1 MRDKSVLSE
10 ARQIRLASELIG
22 LGARLQLLESETRLS
37 RERLIRL
44 YKEIKGVSPPKGML
58 PYSTDWFT
66 SWRPGIHSS
75 LFMSIYRFLV
85 THTDRRGIEALVASY
100 KLYLEHVRV
109 HRMEPVLTL
118 TRAWTLIRFIEGKLL
133 REVDCTR
140 CGGTFIV
147 HALDLCADFVCGL
160 CHVPSRAGKTAKTSA
175 SCTGGRLAAA

>member
-1 MRDKSVLSE
+1 MRNKSVLSE
-10 ARQIRLASELIG
+10 ARQIRLASQLIR

-58 PYSTDWFT
+58 PYSADWFT
-66 SWRPGIHSS
+66 SWRPSIHSS

-85 THTDRRGIEALVASY
+85 THTDTRDIEALLGSY

-118 TRAWTLIRFIEGKLL
+118 TRAWTLVRFIEGKLL
-133 REVDCTR
+133 REVVCTR
-140 CGGTFIV
+140 CSGSFVV
-147 HALDLCADFVCGL
+147 HALDLCSNFVCGL
-160 CHVPSRAGKTAKTSA
+160 CHVPSRAGKTAKASA
-175 SCTGGRLAAA
+175 SRANVQPVAV